1 MKPHDLCAVGVRLFG
16 VWMLVRCVEYL
27 AAAFAMNFVFK
38 GEADGA
44 NSPRGLMTY
53 AAFYLGLAVFFL
65 LGTRQLIQWT
75 YGTDPGVARGPSE
88 PEPMS

>member
-1 MKPHDLCAVGVRLFG
+1 MKSQDLFAVGVRLFG

-27 AAAFAMNFVFK
+27 SAAFTLNFVFK
-38 GEADGA
+38 AESDGS

-65 LGTRQLIQWT
+65 LGTRQLIHWT
-75 YGTDPGVARGPSE
+75 YGMDPAIKGANE
-88 PEPMS
+88 PEE